1 MTPANS
7 LKGIVA
13 ISSVLLALVVPATT
27 VFAATSAYQ
36 HHSAESS
43 RPDVANRI
51 SVCSLVTSVNRLTV
65 TRNRPLNHETF
76 TFPATV
82 KSTNTSRIRA
92 LAKALCALPVI
103 PTGVIACPADLGVR
117 YTLNFGSSTAKTPSP
132 INPVIVASTGC
143 QFVTGIS
150 RTRWVERTPAFWPV
164 LGAAIGLP
172 RATEATFR
180 GKLTSGS

>member
-92 LAKALCALPVI
+92 LVKALCALPVI
-103 PTGVIACPADLGVR
+103 PTGVIACPAGQDTVAHQSCHRRLDWMPICYRHLENSLG
-117 YTLNFGSSTAKTPSP
+117 
-132 INPVIVASTGC
+132 
-143 QFVTGIS
+143 
-150 RTRWVERTPAFWPV
+150 
-164 LGAAIGLP
+164 
-172 RATEATFR
+172 
-180 GKLTSGS
+180 